1 MVRRTH
7 PVTELSADSRWT
19 RKTWIPQASFNPLQR
34 HTQTSSE
41 QPTEVLTLKMLTAAD
56 RRPT

>member
-1 MVRRTH
+1 MVCRTH

-56 RRPT
+56 R